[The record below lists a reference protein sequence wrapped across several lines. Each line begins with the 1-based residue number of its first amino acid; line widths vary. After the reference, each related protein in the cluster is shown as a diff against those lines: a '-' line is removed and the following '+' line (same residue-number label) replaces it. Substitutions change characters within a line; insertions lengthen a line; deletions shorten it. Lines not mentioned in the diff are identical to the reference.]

1 MAGRV
6 EGKVALVT
14 GGGSGIG
21 RACAMRFAGEGANV
35 CVADL
40 DLKAATETAQLVEG
54 AGQKAVAVQ
63 VDTTDEAANDAMVK
77 RCVDA
82 LGAVD
87 ILVAA
92 AGIGAV
98 RVPGATSYQ
107 PHTVLSIP
115 MDQFRRVID
124 VNLYGVL
131 FSNRAVARW
140 MTEHRRG
147 GSIINLASI
156 MSKMPSTSAPYSVS
170 KAGVW
175 MLTKCLAQELA
186 TQGIRVNAIGPGF
199 IETPMTAAM
208 RADAARSNWAMSVT
222 PMGRYGTPEEIA
234 STALFL
240 ASDDASYFTGELLHP
255 SGGVFVG

>member
-21 RACAMRFAGEGANV
+21 RACAVRFAREGANV

-40 DLKAATETAQLVEG
+40 DLKAATETAQMVEA
-54 AGQKAVAVQ
+54 AGRKAVAVQ
-63 VDTTDEAANDAMVK
+63 VDTTDEAANDAMVA
-77 RCVDA
+77 RCVAA
-82 LGAVD
+82 LGGVD

-115 MDQFRRVID
+115 TDQFRRVID

-199 IETPMTAAM
+199 IETPMTAAI
-208 RADAARSNWAMSVT
+208 RADQSRSSWAMSVT
-222 PMGRYGTPEEIA
+222 PMGRYGKPEEIA
-234 STALFL
+234 ATALFL
-240 ASDDASYFTGELLHP
+240 ASDEASGCTAQNFIVDAGIT
-255 SGGVFVG
+255 VN

>member
-1 MAGRV
+1 MGGRV
-6 EGKVALVT
+6 GGEVALVT

-21 RACAMRFAGEGANV
+21 RACAVRFAKEGANV

-40 DLKAATETAQLVEG
+40 DLKAATETARMVEG
-54 AGQKAVAVQ
+54 AGRKSVAVQ
-63 VDTTDEAANDAMVK
+63 VDTTDEVANDAMVK
-77 RCVDA
+77 RWVEA

-87 ILVAA
+87 VLVAA

-147 GSIINLASI
+147 G
-156 MSKMPSTSAPYSVS
+156 APL
-170 KAGVW
+170 KFA
-175 MLTKCLAQELA
+175 
-186 TQGIRVNAIGPGF
+186 
-199 IETPMTAAM
+199 
-208 RADAARSNWAMSVT
+208 
-222 PMGRYGTPEEIA
+222 
-234 STALFL
+234 
-240 ASDDASYFTGELLHP
+240 
-255 SGGVFVG
+255 VF

>member
-6 EGKVALVT
+6 EGKVALIT

-21 RACAMRFAGEGANV
+21 RACAVRFAKEGVNV

-40 DLKAATETAQLVEG
+40 DVKAAAETARMVEA
-54 AGQKAVAVQ
+54 AGRKAAAVQ
-63 VDTTDEAANDAMVK
+63 VDTTDEAANEAMVK
-77 RCVDA
+77 HCVES

-87 ILVAA
+87 VLVAA

-147 GSIINLASI
+147 GSIVNLASL
-156 MSKMPSTSAPYSVS
+156 MSKMPSTSAPPSTTVWVPLIHEASSEARKSAQRAMSSGSPTRPSGICLPSAASRSTRSMMSAVS
-170 KAGVW
+170 
-175 MLTKCLAQELA
+175 
-186 TQGIRVNAIGPGF
+186 RVRIVPGQIAF
-199 IETPMTAAM
+199 TRM
-208 RADAARSNWAMSVT
+208 RSRPYDAAIARV
-222 PMGRYGTPEEIA
+222 RA
-234 STALFL
+234 STAPF
-240 ASDDASYFTGELLHP
+240 DAA
-255 SGGVFVG
+255 

>member
-1 MAGRV
+1 MAGRI

-21 RACAMRFAGEGANV
+21 RACALRFAKEGANV

-40 DLKAATETAQLVEG
+40 ELKGATETAQMVEG
-54 AGQKAVAVQ
+54 AGRKAVAVQ

-77 RCVDA
+77 SCVEA
-82 LGAVD
+82 LGGVD

-156 MSKMPSTSAPYSVS
+156 MSKMPSSAPYSVS

-175 MLTKCLAQELA
+175 ML
-186 TQGIRVNAIGPGF
+186 
-199 IETPMTAAM
+199 
-208 RADAARSNWAMSVT
+208 
-222 PMGRYGTPEEIA
+222 
-234 STALFL
+234 
-240 ASDDASYFTGELLHP
+240 
-255 SGGVFVG
+255 